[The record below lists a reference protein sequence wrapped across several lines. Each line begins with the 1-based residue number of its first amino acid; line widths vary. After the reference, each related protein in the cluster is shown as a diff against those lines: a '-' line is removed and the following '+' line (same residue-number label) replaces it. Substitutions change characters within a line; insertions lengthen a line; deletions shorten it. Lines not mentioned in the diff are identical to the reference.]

1 MPKTAMKS
9 TFVLL
14 FAMLA
19 SGCASQNA
27 MSLIPEAVKLDMVRE
42 KSAKKGPV
50 SIDTM
55 LAKARKTK
63 GEEKPAAAGPNV
75 SAQIDT
81 VQTGPA
87 KPLETVATAEQK
99 IPDEKSGDRPVASGD
114 VEAPTDAEYFV
125 ADASSSTT
133 AQSPA
138 ELFSQAQA
146 IHAQDG
152 QPEGSDETGQ
162 SEMVAGDMEPTA
174 PQDDWRKILA
184 EAEGA
189 EVQIAGDL
197 PTGDPMTTAALP
209 TRPVPSGEIIPVFFD
224 EAGLALAKDDDLKL
238 RLMRYG
244 KRVPVQIVVGK
255 IEGVEGFD
263 AMQKALALGK
273 LIGDAC
279 GGEPGISYD
288 PSMSA
293 GAAEL
298 HYPAPGAKS

>member
-9 TFVLL
+9 TLVLL

-50 SIDTM
+50 SVDTM

-63 GEEKPAAAGPNV
+63 GEEANVAAKPNV
-75 SAQIDT
+75 SSQIDT
-81 VQTGPA
+81 VQTGPTM
-87 KPLETVATAEQK
+87 PLETAVVADRPISKAEA
-99 IPDEKSGDRPVASGD
+99 GNRPVASGAA
-114 VEAPTDAEYFV
+114 EIPADAEYFA
-125 ADASSSTT
+125 ADTSSSTT

-152 QPEGSDETGQ
+152 QSAASDEANQ
-162 SEMVAGDMEPTA
+162 SDMVAGGLAPTA
-174 PQDDWRKILA
+174 PQDDWRRILA
-184 EAEGA
+184 EAEGSEA
-189 EVQIAGDL
+189 QIAGDL

-209 TRPVPSGEIIPVFFD
+209 TPTEPSGEIIPVFFD

-263 AMQKALALGK
+263 AMQRALALGK
-273 LIGDAC
+273 LIGDAS

-298 HYPAPGAKS
+298 HYPALGAKS